1 MEAVAGLVATE
12 MVAAGAA
19 AREAEG
25 SAAAVAQ
32 VVAEKVVEAANCY
45 SPALTTRLCTY
56 TKSNY
61 PAGLLENHWD
71 LEEIHQFR
79 DCLPILV

>member
-1 MEAVAGLVATE
+1 MQKALQRVADLEAAVGLVATE
-12 MVAAGAA
+12 MVAAGVA

-25 SAAAVAQ
+25 LAAAVAQ

-45 SPALTTRLCTY
+45 SLALTTRLYTY

-61 PAGLLENHWD
+61 PAELLENH
-71 LEEIHQFR
+71 
-79 DCLPILV
+79 